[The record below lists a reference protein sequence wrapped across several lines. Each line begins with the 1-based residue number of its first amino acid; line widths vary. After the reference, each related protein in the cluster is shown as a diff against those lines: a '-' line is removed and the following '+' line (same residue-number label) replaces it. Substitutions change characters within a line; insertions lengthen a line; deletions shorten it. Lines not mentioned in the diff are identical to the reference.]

1 MVSVKFPVLP
11 GVFDEARVVEI
22 VSCVAGVVS
31 AAVVSSMSA
40 SIFPLY
46 TPVFKIIRYDTI
58 RDAILT
64 CARKPT

>member
-31 AAVVSSMSA
+31 AAVVSCMSA

-46 TPVFKIIRYDTI
+46 TPVFKIIQNKQSKYSLSYNYI
-58 RDAILT
+58 S
-64 CARKPT
+64 